1 MYSLTDISTYT
12 DPSLVEHL
20 IDRILERGYRNIAVA
35 EAQSTYAVFFTN
47 RDVPTLAKYI
57 GLRGK
62 NYKVIDL
69 SENTEAYDYGRTL
82 GNHKSHPV
90 WRDADF
96 RISFAK
102 NKTHSYAFYTLTIK
116 NIYGALP
123 MKNKFKEYH
132 CNKELGI
139 YIPAIDFIE
148 EFPIHFGL
156 IDAYF
161 SADGPFGIFADV
173 EPNFTST
180 IIGGTNI
187 VAVDWVGASKMGYD
201 PMISEYMQLAVDRF
215 GKPKIRLIGDHTTYT
230 EWKNVP
236 EIISKAAFG
245 IMDRNFLFG
254 DFLYSAATTMDPFF
268 TFKPDEISRKIAR
281 LFTAPM
287 RKLLFE
293 WVRGNKEDLTRDD
306 LRKLLDRDQWEYM
319 DKLIKALLE

>member
-1 MYSLTDISTYT
+1 
-12 DPSLVEHL
+12 
-20 IDRILERGYRNIAVA
+20 
-35 EAQSTYAVFFTN
+35 VFFTN

-57 GLRGK
+57 GLKGK
-62 NYKVIDL
+62 NYKIIDL
-69 SENTEAYDYGRTL
+69 SENTEEYDYGRTL
-82 GNHKSHPV
+82 GNHKFHPL

-132 CNKELGI
+132 CNKKLGI
-139 YIPAIDFIE
+139 YKPAIDFIE

-180 IIGGTNI
+180 IIGGTDI

-215 GKPKIRLIGDHTTYT
+215 GKPKIRMIGDHTTYT

-236 EIISKAAFG
+236 KIISKAAFG
-245 IMDRNFLFG
+245 ILDQDFLFG
-254 DFLYSAATTMDPFF
+254 DFLYSAVATMDPFF
-268 TFKPDEISRKIAR
+268 TFKPDDVSRKIAR
-281 LFTAPM
+281 LFTTPI
-287 RKLLFE
+287 RKILFE
-293 WVRGNKEDLTRDD
+293 WVKGDKAELTIDD
-306 LRKLLDRDQWEYM
+306 LKKLFERDHWEYM
-319 DKLIKALLE
+319 GKFIKALKE